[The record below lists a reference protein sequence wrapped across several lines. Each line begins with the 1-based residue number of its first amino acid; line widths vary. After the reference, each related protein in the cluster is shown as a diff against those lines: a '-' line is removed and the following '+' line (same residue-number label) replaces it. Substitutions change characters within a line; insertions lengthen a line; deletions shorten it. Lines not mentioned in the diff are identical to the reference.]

1 MFTCGPEEPSPRL
14 IPETETRPDGSNGH
28 RQTGDSMRV
37 GWGDGGILGSSEVFQ
52 FFFQIKGRY
61 YNNLE
66 ALVSAMF
73 AQIGAYD
80 NLWCRCNADSA
91 LCFGRQG
98 LKTTLVQ
105 RIQKILS
112 DM

>member
-1 MFTCGPEEPSPRL
+1 MEGFLDLLKFSK
-14 IPETETRPDGSNGH
+14 
-28 RQTGDSMRV
+28 
-37 GWGDGGILGSSEVFQ
+37 F
-52 FFFQIKGRY
+52 FFFQTKGRY

-66 ALVSAMF
+66 DLVSAMF

-98 LKTTLVQ
+98 LRTTLVR
-105 RIQKILS
+105 RIQTIPS

>member
-1 MFTCGPEEPSPRL
+1 MQVEG
-14 IPETETRPDGSNGH
+14 G
-28 RQTGDSMRV
+28 
-37 GWGDGGILGSSEVFQ
+37 GDGGILGSSEVFQ
-52 FFFQIKGRY
+52 VFFFQTKGRY

-66 ALVSAMF
+66 DLVSAMF

-98 LKTTLVQ
+98 LRTTLVR
-105 RIQKILS
+105 RIQTIPS